1 MGELSVWNPSENTD
15 TKLSEIS
22 ILMDHVIVLHRS
34 RYKYSDSPT
43 ILSIDRKNLFY
54 TFVPSGFPF
63 SAINESRRDATL
75 RIGNGW
81 TCCNK
86 KLFTRN
92 SMEPRWRFYEP
103 LQPLLSHEIR
113 KMSKTSA
120 SSTARYKETE
130 ASLHYSKLSTTP
142 HCLPFP
148 DPLMKKIS
156 SSRPNYSRWYIV
168 SLTGFMNS

>member
-1 MGELSVWNPSENTD
+1 MKPFREHRHKAFGNFDLNGPRYRSPSFTIQIFPIRQQSFQSIAKVYSTLLFLQVFLSMLSTKVGETPRFESGTD
-15 TKLSEIS
+15 G
-22 ILMDHVIVLHRS
+22 R
-34 RYKYSDSPT
+34 
-43 ILSIDRKNLFY
+43 
-54 TFVPSGFPF
+54 
-63 SAINESRRDATL
+63 
-75 RIGNGW
+75 
-81 TCCNK
+81 CNK

-156 SSRPNYSRWYIV
+156 SSRPNYSR
-168 SLTGFMNS
+168 

>member
-1 MGELSVWNPSENTD
+1 MKPFREHRHKAFGNFDLNGPRYRSPSFTIQIFRFRQQSFQSIAKVYSTLLFLQVFLSMLS
-15 TKLSEIS
+15 TKV
-22 ILMDHVIVLHRS
+22 D
-34 RYKYSDSPT
+34 
-43 ILSIDRKNLFY
+43 
-54 TFVPSGFPF
+54 
-63 SAINESRRDATL
+63 RDATL

-148 DPLMKKIS
+148 DSLMKKIS
-156 SSRPNYSRWYIV
+156 SSRPNYSR
-168 SLTGFMNS
+168 